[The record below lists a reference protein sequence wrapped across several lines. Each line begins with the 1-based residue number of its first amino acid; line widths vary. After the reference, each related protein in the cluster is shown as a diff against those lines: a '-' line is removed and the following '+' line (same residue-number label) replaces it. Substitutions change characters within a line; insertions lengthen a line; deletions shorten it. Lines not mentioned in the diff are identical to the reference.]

1 MGDLDF
7 KTFARALEPL
17 LSEGKTL
24 GVFASTLFEEIT
36 SYRDE
41 DENPIHSTTQDT
53 FRGYMNGRGIS
64 WLASKIAGH
73 IDKEKFEIYIEGY
86 GADTQD
92 AIYRA
97 LSDYI
102 SGMTSVNIPESC
114 ASAFEEIILEAA
126 AVKRGQVSKVLASS
140 LTDDEYLIEES
151 RGRCLN
157 CGASLVAS
165 GDGSPVSN
173 REKVRITPP
182 AFDYKIIGKYR
193 KSGILPEPNTLAD
206 LAMLCPACA
215 RDYRENPTREKF
227 EALVKAKMRVHE
239 LFTTGLDVDI
249 CDLENHVRE
258 VVESL
263 SSLSEADTS
272 QDLQF
277 DAHAVDEKIK
287 GDFILAYQ
295 IKMNAVGYYRFIEEM
310 LRDMDG
316 SGELSFEMVALQFRA
331 CYLKASK
338 GCKDQATIFETIVD
352 WVSRKTGID
361 NRIACGIVVSFF
373 VQNCEV
379 FDAAS

>member
-102 SGMTSVNIPESC
+102 SGMTPVNIPESC

-277 DAHAVDEKIK
+277 DAHAVDEKNQRGLHPRISDK
-287 GDFILAYQ
+287 DERRRLLQVYRGDAQ
-295 IKMNAVGYYRFIEEM
+295 RHGRVGRAV
-310 LRDMDG
+310 LRDG
-316 SGELSFEMVALQFRA
+316 RPPVPSLLPEGQQRLQRP
-331 CYLKASK
+331 S
-338 GCKDQATIFETIVD
+338 DDIRD
-352 WVSRKTGID
+352 DSRLGIQE
-361 NRIACGIVVSFF
+361 NRHR
-373 VQNCEV
+373 
-379 FDAAS
+379 